1 MRILLTGGGTGGHLF
16 PLLAVTRAIQKET
29 KESVELVYIGPC
41 NKLSEETL
49 AKQGIKTKH
58 VLTGKWRRYFSLL
71 NIWDAIKLPIG
82 IIQALFKVLFF
93 MPDVVFSKGGYG
105 SVPAVL
111 ASRLYWIPIVV
122 HESDAVPGRANRFM
136 EHLADVIAVSYE
148 MTANFTNPTKTVFTG
163 NLVREDLL
171 GGDTVKARVA
181 LGIKSSKPL
190 LLILGGS
197 QGAQK
202 INEVIVKIL
211 PRLISTYE
219 VIHQCG
225 EKNYDE
231 TRDLVGKAGIK
242 PGRDGYQL
250 YPFLE
255 DTKQQMKNALS
266 AADLILSRAGATA
279 ISEIAAY
286 GKPSILVPL
295 KGSANDHQLH
305 NAFEVAKTGGAMA
318 LKEENLTPEL
328 LLGKID
334 ILMNDGPLRKTMG
347 EKARR
352 FYNPDSAQKVAQI
365 ILKLGN
371 KEKLRD

>member
-16 PLLAVTRAIQKET
+16 PLLAVVRAIQKEA
-29 KESVELVYIGPC
+29 KEPVELVYLGPC

-49 AKQGIKTKH
+49 VKQGIKTKR
-58 VLTGKWRRYFSLL
+58 VLAGKWRRYFSLL
-71 NIWDAIKLPIG
+71 NLVDAVKFPLG

-105 SVPAVL
+105 SVPAVV
-111 ASRLYWIPIVV
+111 ASRLYWIPIVI
-122 HESDAVPGRANRFM
+122 HESDAIPGRANRFM
-136 EHLADVIAVSYE
+136 EHLADVIAISYE
-148 MTANFTNPTKTVFTG
+148 MTAKFTNPTKTVFTG
-163 NLVREDLL
+163 NLVREEIL
-171 GGDTVKARVA
+171 GGAAIAAKES
-181 LGIKSSKPL
+181 LGIKSNKPVL
-190 LLILGGS
+190 LVLGGS

-202 INEVIVKIL
+202 INEVVIKIL
-211 PRLISTYE
+211 PRLLATYE

-231 TRDLVGKAGIK
+231 TRDLAGKAGVK

-250 YPFLE
+250 FPFLS
-255 DTKQQMKNALS
+255 DTQGMMKKTLS
-266 AADLILSRAGATA
+266 AADLVLSRAGATA

-295 KGSANDHQLH
+295 RGSANDHQLH
-305 NAFEVAKTGGAMA
+305 NAFEVAKYGAAVA

-334 ILMNDGPLRKTMG
+334 ILMNDAPLRKTMG
-347 EKARR
+347 EKVRH
-352 FYNPDSAQKVAQI
+352 FYNADAAQKVAQI
-365 ILKLGN
+365 VLKLGN
-371 KEKLRD
+371 KEKLKD